1 VSGLVSVVFVYTYF
15 LKKAAPGVLFGG
27 GGRLSGPL
35 THLKP
40 VTRGKSRGLLSK
52 GVLLLQDNTHAQSAA
67 DTPGYNPEYHMLGP
81 LKEDLKAAWRKISQ

>member
-1 VSGLVSVVFVYTYF
+1 MSGLVSVVFVYTYF
-15 LKKAAPGVLFGG
+15 LKKAAPGGFFW
-27 GGRLSGPL
+27 GGRLSEPL